1 LLREV
6 NICPVYVTTIHMLL
20 NIQCDM
26 EIYTLDQILINQQ
39 CRKFFYAA
47 VDAILHLHNVSAF
60 VNTVLYMVLVYHS

>member
-1 LLREV
+1 
-6 NICPVYVTTIHMLL
+6 MLL